1 MLCCASIVKCES
13 ESHCVQTSLSSLNFK
28 IMISNTKSL
37 TSCDTF
43 VVLPPCTSKNVL
55 IFGKNSDRPAGE
67 VQEVVYCPRK
77 SYSSG
82 AQIEV
87 SEMSVMM

>member
-1 MLCCASIVKCES
+1 M
-13 ESHCVQTSLSSLNFK
+13 TPLSCYHLALANMCLF
-28 IMISNTKSL
+28 
-37 TSCDTF
+37 
-43 VVLPPCTSKNVL
+43 
-55 IFGKNSDRPAGE
+55 FGKNSDRPAGE

-87 SEMSVMM
+87 SEMNVMM